1 MSQSNSVGI
10 TLRDLPLPVRLVLTV
25 FLISVGLGYF
35 WGMAQ
40 IHFKHSSGG
49 EPMPGI
55 KDLVAHF
62 SGVPWP
68 KLEKDD
74 SVAVI
79 PEERPQA
86 DPNAPKVPGVKIKSV
101 ITDRCAVCHSKDGE
115 KEDVPFGTYADLEKY
130 FEKKANYPKGHFY
143 TVVTGA
149 RDAWNKKNMVKAF
162 YEKSEDWKDQLK
174 ALGKAPLE
182 KQREAEQ
189 TAVVAWLDAGAPE
202 SSYANDAFPLP
213 DPVVAKLI
221 TEKYATTAAAL
232 PKNSQDPV
240 PKKVDP
246 FKEAKAKQLS
256 IDSLTQSTHAHLVS
270 FSMLWAL
277 TGLVFAF
284 SSYPKTLKC
293 LLAPIVLIAQV
304 ADISC
309 WWLARLE
316 GVGPYFAIAIMLTG
330 AVVGLGLGLQIVLSL
345 FNMYSGRGK
354 AVIFVLML
362 TGAALFG
369 VVAIK
374 FIKPQLD
381 EEKKAAEVRA

>member
-1 MSQSNSVGI
+1 M
-10 TLRDLPLPVRLVLTV
+10 
-25 FLISVGLGYF
+25 
-35 WGMAQ
+35 
-40 IHFKHSSGG
+40 
-49 EPMPGI
+49 
-55 KDLVAHF
+55 
-62 SGVPWP
+62 
-68 KLEKDD
+68 
-74 SVAVI
+74 
-79 PEERPQA
+79 
-86 DPNAPKVPGVKIKSV
+86 
-101 ITDRCAVCHSKDGE
+101 
-115 KEDVPFGTYADLEKY
+115 
-130 FEKKANYPKGHFY
+130 
-143 TVVTGA
+143 
-149 RDAWNKKNMVKAF
+149 
-162 YEKSEDWKDQLK
+162 
-174 ALGKAPLE
+174 
-182 KQREAEQ
+182 
-189 TAVVAWLDAGAPE
+189 VAWLDAGAPE

-256 IDSLTQSTHAHLVS
+256 IDSLTQSTHAHLLS